1 MTSPWACALVM
12 VLAATSA
19 SGQPAAPREGLN
31 PSALST
37 VFVLDDRGAE
47 TTGRLLRF
55 DEQSILLLVNGQERR
70 IGLDRIVKIDR
81 RGDSLRNGFVAGA
94 VLGAAIGA
102 LTSGLADCRSGGQYQ
117 GCHAGGRVVFAL
129 VSAGVYGAVGTGI
142 DAAIPGR
149 TTLYRRPATG
159 GAARPLSRGTAI
171 GFSLRW

>member
-1 MTSPWACALVM
+1 MTSPWACALAM

-31 PSALST
+31 PAALST

-70 IGLDRIVKIDR
+70 IGLDHVVKIDR
-81 RGDSLRNGFVAGA
+81 RGDSLKNGFLAGA
-94 VLGAAIGA
+94 VVGAAIGL
-102 LTSGLADCRSGGQYQ
+102 LTSGLADCRSGGQFER
-117 GCHAGGRVVFAL
+117 CPAGARVVFGL
-129 VSAGVYGAVGTGI
+129 VSAGVYGAVGMGV

-149 TTLYRRPATG
+149 TTLYRKPTTSA
-159 GAARPLSRGTAI
+159 AARSPGRGTAI